1 MMQLLFNPNGR
12 IAPPAFWRGYI
23 ITLAAALIIQVIG
36 YFAGQ
41 GPVTSLLG
49 LVSLVTYW
57 WTIALFVKRLHDAG
71 ASGWWTALIALGWTI
86 AIAIIAVVLMGMF
99 GGEVMSTAMTD
110 ESYAQS
116 PQFVIDLQE
125 RVFVPIT
132 AGVLIINIVLGFI
145 LANLKSDPAPNR
157 FGPPPYGSQQ
167 DVF

>member
-1 MMQLLFNPNGR
+1 MMQLLFDPNGR

-23 ITLAAALIIQVIG
+23 VTLAAALVIQVVS

-41 GPVTSLLG
+41 GLATSLLG

-71 ASGWWTALIALGWTI
+71 ASGWWTALVAAGWTI
-86 AIAIIAVVLMGMF
+86 VVAIVAVVIMSVF

-116 PQFVIDLQE
+116 PQFALDLQE

-132 AGVLIINIVLGFI
+132 AAVLVINIILGFI
-145 LANLKSDPAPNR
+145 LANLKSDPASNR
-157 FGPPPYGSQQ
+157 FGPPTRGPQS